1 MKILKTM
8 SKKGFSPA
16 EIAEMLG
23 VSLATIYREI
33 DRGKLQCVKVGVRRV
48 ITVWDLEA
56 YLGKE
61 RARMLLEDE
70 SDIEPT
76 QMAIMSEKERIAT
89 IKAARG
95 MWAHLPGSVDDFIK
109 EKQKDIKIENRN
121 WKESEQ

>member
-1 MKILKTM
+1 LKTI

-23 VSLATIYREI
+23 VSLTTIYREI
-33 DRGKLQCVKVGVRRV
+33 DRGKLQCVKVGARRV

-61 RARMLLEDE
+61 RARILLEDE
-70 SDIEPT
+70 YNSDFSQTATTTE
-76 QMAIMSEKERIAT
+76 EERIAR

-95 MWAHLPGSVDDFIK
+95 IFSHLPGSVEDFMK
-109 EKQKDIKIENRN
+109 EKQKDIEIENRF
-121 WKESEQ
+121 WKDNKK

>member
-1 MKILKTM
+1 MKTM

-33 DRGKLQCVKVGVRRV
+33 DRGKFQCVKVGARRV

-61 RARMLLEDE
+61 RAKMLLDEINHEE
-70 SDIEPT
+70 SD
-76 QMAIMSEKERIAT
+76 QNEKIAEEERLARID
-89 IKAARG
+89 AAMG
-95 MWAHLPGSVDDFIK
+95 MLAHIPGSVDDFMR
-109 EKQKDIKIENRN
+109 EKQKDIDIENRFRDRG
-121 WKESEQ
+121 KI